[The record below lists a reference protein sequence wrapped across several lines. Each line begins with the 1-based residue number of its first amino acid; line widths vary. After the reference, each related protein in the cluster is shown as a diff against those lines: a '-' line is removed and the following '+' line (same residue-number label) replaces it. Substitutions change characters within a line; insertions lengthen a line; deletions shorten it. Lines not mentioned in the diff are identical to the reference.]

1 MEGEGEDFN
10 PGESVIKP
18 KWTGFTYSALWST
31 CISPEKKL
39 PVLKRKKRTLLKRKM
54 QKTVNDDIDEI
65 IEILSSPEK
74 SPFKKDAA
82 DLLVSPLVLKKARR
96 QLYDNTECSLQKT
109 IAVSLDHDTE
119 SNSLP
124 SIESQKSDNS
134 RPSSPEELTIPQSS
148 QSLPS

>member
-1 MEGEGEDFN
+1 
-10 PGESVIKP
+10 
-18 KWTGFTYSALWST
+18 
-31 CISPEKKL
+31 
-39 PVLKRKKRTLLKRKM
+39 M

-109 IAVSLDHDTE
+109 IAVSLDQDTE
-119 SNSLP
+119 SDSLP
-124 SIESQKSDNS
+124 SIESQKSENS
-134 RPSSPEELTIPQSS
+134 RPSSPEELTFPPPIITITSILTLVIIIFFIGS
-148 QSLPS
+148 ICIIR